1 MHLVPR
7 TDRPRRLVL
16 VRHGRTDWNRIGRA
30 QGHAD
35 VSLDALGRAQAKR
48 AAGHLATYEPS
59 FLWSSDL
66 ARARETAERIA
77 EATGLEVRHDS
88 RLREYDVGVRQG
100 MTFDEFEAAYP
111 DVVTRFRAG
120 EAAGVPGAET
130 NDQVAER
137 MRAVICEAVETLGP
151 GDTGVLVG
159 HGASLRTGLL
169 AFFDAPPNLHEMLAG
184 MSNCA
189 WAVLEQHRDRG
200 WQIIDY
206 NATTLP
212 EPMELPDDMASS

>member
-1 MHLVPR
+1 MQLVPR

-16 VRHGRTDWNRIGRA
+16 LRHGRTEWNRIGRA

-35 VSLDALGRAQAKR
+35 VSLDALGRAQAKN
-48 AAGHLATYEPS
+48 AAGHLATYEPV

-66 ARARETAERIA
+66 ARARETADELA
-77 EATGLEVRHDS
+77 SATGLEVKYDA

-100 MTFDEFEAAYP
+100 MTFGEFEAAYP
-111 DVVTRFRAG
+111 EIVARFRAG
-120 EAAGVPGAET
+120 EPATVPGAES
-130 NDQVAER
+130 NE
-137 MRAVICEAVETLGP
+137 
-151 GDTGVLVG
+151 

-169 AFFDAPPNLHEMLAG
+169 AFFDAPPHLREMLAG

-189 WAVLEQHRDRG
+189 WTVLEQHRDRG

-212 EPMELPDDMASS
+212 EPLELPDDMASS

>member
-1 MHLVPR
+1 MQLVPR

-16 VRHGRTDWNRIGRA
+16 LRHGRTEWNRIGRA

-35 VSLDALGRAQAKR
+35 VSLDALGRAQAKQ
-48 AAGHLATYEPS
+48 AAGHLATYEPV

-66 ARARETAERIA
+66 ARAGETADELA
-77 EATGLEVRHDS
+77 SATGLEVKYDA

-100 MTFDEFEAAYP
+100 MTFGEFEAAYP
-111 DVVTRFRAG
+111 EIVARFRAG
-120 EAAGVPGAET
+120 EPASVPGAES
-130 NDQVAER
+130 NEQVADR
-137 MRAVICEAVETLGP
+137 TRAVINEAVEALER
-151 GDTGVLVG
+151 GDTGILIG

-169 AFFDAPPNLHEMLAG
+169 AFFDAPPHLREMLAG

-189 WAVLEQHRDRG
+189 WTVLEQHRDRG

-212 EPMELPDDMASS
+212 EPLELPDDMASS

>member
-1 MHLVPR
+1 
-7 TDRPRRLVL
+7 VL
-16 VRHGRTDWNRIGRA
+16 LRHGRTEWNRIGRA

-35 VSLDALGRAQAKR
+35 VSLDALGRKQAENAAQ
-48 AAGHLATYEPS
+48 HLASYDPA

-66 ARARETAERIA
+66 ARARETAEPIA
-77 EATGLEVRHDS
+77 AATGLDVVYDA

-100 MTFDEFEAAYP
+100 MTFSEFEEAHP
-111 DVVTRFRAG
+111 DIVARFRAG
-120 EAAGVPGAET
+120 EPAIVPGSEST
-130 NDQVAER
+130 DQVVER
-137 MRAVICEAVETLGP
+137 MRAVMRDAVATVGH
-151 GDTGVLVG
+151 GGTGILVG

-169 AFFDAPPNLHEMLAG
+169 AFFEAPPHLREMLAG

-189 WAVLEQHRDRG
+189 WTVLEQHHDRG

-212 EPMELPDDMASS
+212 EPLDLADDLASS